1 MQHVAFVGDDE
12 LPEAYDWAF
21 VRDAGGDWLLI
32 KQSKVTPTLLTDVW
46 RTLMETMPSAVPA
59 LAA

>member
-1 MQHVAFVGDDE
+1 MQHVAFVGDEE

-21 VRDAGGDWLLI
+21 IREAEDDWLLI
-32 KQSKVTPTLLTDVW
+32 KQSKVTPALLTETW
-46 RTLMETMPSAVPA
+46 RTLMEAMPSAVPA

>member
-1 MQHVAFVGDDE
+1 MQQVVFVDDDE

-21 VRDAGGDWLLI
+21 VREAGDDWLLI
-32 KQSKVTPTLLTDVW
+32 KQSKVTSELLTEAW
-46 RTLMETMPSAVPA
+46 RTLMEKMPSAVPA